1 MSTILEPARPP
12 STSPSRA
19 PLVLRT
25 RHQWLRWRGPLI
37 VGIVGLSATL
47 LVMFLAPRFLHP
59 LPALLA
65 LEIWAAGIALTALL
79 AGAAWWLAPAS
90 LVETAQHLDTR
101 FAAKNRLEAA
111 VALVNSESPLAQ
123 AHRQEIEQYLEQ
135 KRDARPVRILPWL
148 AAAVGALLIAHLLL
162 LAVDV
167 IPALIHPPQPKA
179 AGTPPPKPKDAPTA
193 GIDWVSPGAEAKA
206 NPVEEVP
213 TVANERS
220 SSGMTDLTLEI
231 SVNGAPKK
239 SIKIP
244 ADPFKWPGRH
254 TIRVSL
260 YMDDLNVQPFDI
272 VSYYLR
278 GQRIYSQ
285 KLPDVTSPIQFV
297 QVRPFRD
304 DFLQGGGHSNKAYDL
319 LIRLKLAQLRAVKE
333 NFVLV
338 HTDLDASNPVRKEE
352 NDRVGKNQV
361 ELAGKADEI
370 IQLFITEGYP
380 AAMVDLMQKTKPKME
395 EAGKKI
401 LATQNAAAL
410 LPQQEALNDIIE
422 VEKFFHKAIGPM
434 TGPSSENPNDPFR
447 DKQKHE
453 LRKRL
458 QAPSGQLETLVKNQ
472 QHVAADVSKGGDAG
486 AGTPSNA
493 SPAVPGAA
501 PATAPQPPDANTG
514 ASGTFPNPGSP
525 APQTVDPF
533 GPDADKGTLAERQT
547 RVVQGIG
554 VLENG
559 NKVFPAPVNSALAAA
574 QKDASDSLRAL
585 RANDTAGAREPSLA
599 AARDLQNALDAMNA
613 SGDKQT
619 RSALTDAQ
627 EKLNDLAGQ
636 LRSLAQNK
644 SQDPNDHAAESA
656 EKAKVLDIAKGVS
669 QVRQDLEAAADE
681 QQAAGS
687 ASDAEQLNHLAEQ
700 LQQQHFASE
709 LAGMNKTGVDQ
720 GRSYA
725 IATMLEDLAGQAAH
739 GLASQ
744 AQASAQDY
752 ISLVNELERTRANL
766 AYLAQRAGGVAP
778 GTLPPSQPVQP
789 GAQPGGQPGAAHQP
803 GQPVGQQANASG
815 KGQPAGATGQGQPPG
830 QPGQNGSQG
839 TQAQAGSP
847 GQSPSPGQ
855 PGQAQAQGQGQG
867 QSPQA
872 QGQGQ
877 GHGQGQGQGT
887 SMSANVAPP
896 GLSPGQGQG
905 QSQTQGQ
912 GQGHGQGQGQG
923 QSQAQSQGQ
932 GQRSSSSPSGSP
944 GQGSGSGE
952 SASQSG
958 SGESASQSG
967 SGQGSGGGNASG
979 GTGQQ
984 ATDNHGQTSPGIS
997 PNQATQNGTQ
1007 TPGHL
1012 AAPSPATLEAYREA
1026 IENLKSQAQ
1035 QTANLAPSSSLNE
1048 LQKTI
1053 IRYDKDTSFRPV
1065 SPVDIVRF
1073 YTDIEKPLERLILD
1087 LQKLQVHAQRTEI
1100 VKTPDLNE
1108 TPAAYR
1114 PAVSD
1119 YFEALSRDYH
1129 PPAPEDDAK
1138 PDGTAPDDSGTN
1150 AAPASAAPATNP

>member
-1 MSTILEPARPP
+1 MSTILEPASPP
-12 STSPSRA
+12 RARPSRA

-47 LVMFLAPRFLHP
+47 LVMFLALRFLHP

-65 LEIWAAGIALTALL
+65 LEIWAAAVALTALL
-79 AGAAWWLAPAS
+79 AFAAWWLAPAS
-90 LVETAQHLDTR
+90 LVETARHLDAR
-101 FAAKNRLEAA
+101 FAAKNRLEAS
-111 VALVNSESPLAQ
+111 VALVNAESPLAQ

-135 KRDARPVRILPWL
+135 KRDSHPVRLLPWFG
-148 AAAVGALLIAHLLL
+148 AAVVGLLIAHLLL
-162 LAVDV
+162 LAIDV

-179 AGTPPPKPKDAPTA
+179 AGTPASKPKDAPTA
-193 GIDWVSPGAEAKA
+193 GIDWVSPGAETKA

-231 SVNGAPKK
+231 SVNGTPKK

-244 ADPFKWPGRH
+244 ADPFKSPGRH
-254 TIRVSL
+254 MIKVSL
-260 YMDDLNVQPFDI
+260 YIDDLDVQPFDI

-278 GQRIYSQ
+278 GQRIYAQ

-297 QVRPFRD
+297 QVRPFRED
-304 DFLQGGGHSNKAYDL
+304 LLQGGGHSNKGYDL
-319 LIRLKLAQLRAVKE
+319 LIRLKLAQLRAVEE
-333 NFVLV
+333 NFVLA
-338 HTDLDASNPVRKEE
+338 HTDLDVNNPVRKEE

-361 ELAGKADEI
+361 ELAGKVDEI
-370 IQLFITEGYP
+370 IQFFITEGYP
-380 AAMVDLMQKTKPKME
+380 ADMVDLMQKTKPNME

-410 LPQQEALNDIIE
+410 PPQQKALNDIIE
-422 VEKFFHKAIGPM
+422 IEKFFHKAIGPV

-472 QHVAADVSKGGDAG
+472 QHIADDVSKGGDAG
-486 AGTPSNA
+486 GGTPANA
-493 SPAVPGAA
+493 SPGAPDA
-501 PATAPQPPDANTG
+501 ATAASPSQPPTGNTG

-559 NKVFPAPVNSALAAA
+559 NKVFPASVTSALAVA
-574 QKDASDSLRAL
+574 QKDAGDSLRAL

-619 RSALTDAQ
+619 QSALTDAQ

-644 SQDPNDHAAESA
+644 SHDSNDPAADAA

-669 QVRQDLEAAADE
+669 QVRQDLEAAAD
-681 QQAAGS
+681 QQQGAGS

-709 LAGMNKTGVDQ
+709 LAGMNQTGIDP
-720 GRSYA
+720 GRAYA

-744 AQASAQDY
+744 QQASAQDY
-752 ISLVNELERTRANL
+752 LSLVHDLERTRANL

-778 GTLPPSQPVQP
+778 GTLPP
-789 GAQPGGQPGAAHQP
+789 
-803 GQPVGQQANASG
+803 GQQANAGG
-815 KGQPAGATGQGQPPG
+815 KGQPPGATGQGQLPG
-830 QPGQNGSQG
+830 QPGQNGSPG
-839 TQAQAGSP
+839 PQAQAGSP
-847 GQSPSPGQ
+847 DQSPSPGQ
-855 PGQAQAQGQGQG
+855 PGQGKSQAQGQGQG
-867 QSPQA
+867 QSPQ
-872 QGQGQ
+872 GQ
-877 GHGQGQGQGT
+877 GHGT

-896 GLSPGQGQG
+896 GSSPGQ
-905 QSQTQGQ
+905 
-912 GQGHGQGQGQG
+912 GQGQGQG
-923 QSQAQSQGQ
+923 QSQGQSQGQ
-932 GQRSSSSPSGSP
+932 GQSPDKGQGQ
-944 GQGSGSGE
+944 GQGSGQG
-952 SASQSG
+952 SG

-967 SGQGSGGGNASG
+967 SGQGSGGGGASG

-984 ATDNHGQTSPGIS
+984 TMDNHGQTSPGIS
-997 PNQATQNGTQ
+997 PNQATQNGPQ
-1007 TPGHL
+1007 TPANL
-1012 AAPSPATLEAYREA
+1012 TAPSPATLEAYHEA

-1035 QTANLAPSSSLNE
+1035 QTASIAPSASLDE
-1048 LQKTI
+1048 LQKMI
-1053 IRYDKDTSFRPV
+1053 IRYDKDTRYRPV

-1087 LQKLQVHAQRTEI
+1087 LQKLQTHAQRTEI

-1119 YFEALSRDYH
+1119 YFESLSRDYH
-1129 PPAPEDDAK
+1129 PAAPEDDAK
-1138 PDGTAPDDSGTN
+1138 TDGTAPDDSNTN
-1150 AAPASAAPATNP
+1150 AAPASATPATNP